1 MLKVHSIAARLVIS
15 IAMIAV
21 VAGGLVGLLA
31 LIKEGDITRLALDRE
46 MGIQY
51 QSVIASFEAESRT
64 ASAVATVLANM
75 PPFQDAVE
83 RQDRPAMA
91 ALLAPAQKLA
101 ASQGF
106 GTWSI
111 TNPPGVTFYRAH
123 KPTSFGDDVTER
135 RKTVAKVYTGKQA
148 VAGVEPGVDNLGI
161 YSVSPVFRPKADG
174 KDIIGAF
181 DVGIT
186 FGSQFVD
193 RIKQRFH
200 VDFAVHQSN
209 DGTFKTLGSSI
220 EGDTLATREE
230 IRRAFEGAT
239 ILRQTVMGAKPVA
252 MYLGQLKNFA
262 GEPIAVIE
270 LVKDI
275 SSFVDS
281 EASTRWY
288 LIVATAIVLAAAIL
302 IALFVARSM
311 TRPIDRLRIAMGRLS
326 AGDTAAEIPGRNR
339 HDELGAMAAAVAV
352 FKESMIDAD
361 RLRAQQDADRREAE
375 RARRTLMNGLA
386 DSFESSV
393 RSMIGA
399 MSNSAGEMQDT
410 ARTMSFTAKETQRQ
424 SLAVSAA
431 AEQTSANVQ
440 TVASAAE
447 ELSASIAEIARQTAD
462 VSRVADEVADD
473 GRRTDKIVSGLA
485 ESVQR
490 IGEVVGLI
498 NRIAAQT
505 NLLALNA
512 TIEASRA
519 GDSGRG
525 FAVVAD
531 EVKQLAKQTAQ
542 ATEDIQSQVNAIR
555 GDTGKAVEAIRGIF
569 SRVGMLTSITTS
581 LSSAVEQQ
589 GAATQ
594 EIARSVSQAAEGTQD
609 VSSTIG
615 SVTEAANETGAASSK
630 VLTSAESVTAN
641 SEQLLQQA
649 DRFVAEI
656 RAA

>member
-1 MLKVHSIAARLVIS
+1 MLKVRSIAARLVIS
-15 IAMIAV
+15 IAMIAAA
-21 VAGGLVGLLA
+21 AGGLVGFLA
-31 LIKEGDITRLALDRE
+31 VIKEGDITRLALDRE

-51 QSVIASFEAESRT
+51 QSVIASFEAENRT
-64 ASAVATVLANM
+64 GSAVAMVLANM
-75 PPFQDAVE
+75 PPFQDAME

-101 ASQGF
+101 AGRGF
-106 GTWSI
+106 GTWSV
-111 TNPPGVTFYRAH
+111 TSPPGITFYRAH
-123 KPTSFGDDVTER
+123 NPTSFGDDVTGR
-135 RKTVAKVYTGKQA
+135 RKTVAQVYASKQP
-148 VAGVEPGVDNLGI
+148 VAGVEPGVGNLGI
-161 YSVSPVFRPKADG
+161 YSVSPVFRAASDG

-186 FGSQFVD
+186 FGPQFVD
-193 RIKQRFH
+193 RIKRRFH
-200 VDFAVHQSN
+200 VDLAVLQN
-209 DGTFKTLGSSI
+209 EGGTFKTLGSSI
-220 EGDTLATREE
+220 EGNTLATPEE
-230 IRRAFEGAT
+230 TRQAFDGAT
-239 ILRQTVMGAKPVA
+239 ILRRTVMAGKPVA

-302 IALFVARSM
+302 IALFVARSL
-311 TRPIDRLRIAMGRLS
+311 TRPIDRLRTAMGRLS

-339 HDELGAMAAAVAV
+339 RDELGAMADALAV
-352 FKESMIDAD
+352 FKESMIETD
-361 RLRAQQDADRREAE
+361 RLRTQQEADRQAAE
-375 RARRTLMNGLA
+375 GARRTLMNGLA
-386 DSFESSV
+386 DRFEASV
-393 RSMIGA
+393 RGMIGA
-399 MSNSAGEMQDT
+399 MSSSAGEMQDT
-410 ARTMSFTAKETQRQ
+410 ARNMSVTAEETQRQ
-424 SLAVSAA
+424 SLAVSTA
-431 AEQTSANVQ
+431 AEQTSTNVQ
-440 TVASAAE
+440 TVATAAE
-447 ELSASIAEIARQTAD
+447 ELSASIAEIARQTAEA
-462 VSRVADEVADD
+462 SRVAGEVADD

-485 ESVQR
+485 ESVRR
-490 IGEVVGLI
+490 IGDVVGLI
-498 NRIAAQT
+498 NSIAAQT

-519 GDSGRG
+519 GDAGKG
-525 FAVVAD
+525 FAVVAA

-542 ATEDIQSQVNAIR
+542 ATGEIQSQVDAIQ

-569 SRVGMLTSITTS
+569 SRVEVLTNITAS
-581 LSSAVEQQ
+581 LSSAVEEQ

-594 EIARSVSQAAEGTQD
+594 EIARSVGQAAEGTQD

-615 SVTEAANETGAASSK
+615 SVTEAANQTGAASSR
-630 VLTSAESVTAN
+630 VLTSAESVSAN